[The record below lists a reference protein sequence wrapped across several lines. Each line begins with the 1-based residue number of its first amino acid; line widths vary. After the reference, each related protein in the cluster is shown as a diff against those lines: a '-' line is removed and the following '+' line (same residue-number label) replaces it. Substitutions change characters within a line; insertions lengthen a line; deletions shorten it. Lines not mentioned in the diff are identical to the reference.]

1 MLPTIVK
8 DLENW
13 IVNRQN
19 RKKIKR
25 QPSHLPLPPPPPH
38 FPTHWDPDLMVF
50 IISVY
55 FQISTFLKGLFGFF
69 LWWNIFYEKYSKPHG
84 KASER
89 IWIFKFFEGGGL
101 CNLIKNPYL

>member
-25 QPSHLPLPPPPPH
+25 QPSHLPLPPPPH